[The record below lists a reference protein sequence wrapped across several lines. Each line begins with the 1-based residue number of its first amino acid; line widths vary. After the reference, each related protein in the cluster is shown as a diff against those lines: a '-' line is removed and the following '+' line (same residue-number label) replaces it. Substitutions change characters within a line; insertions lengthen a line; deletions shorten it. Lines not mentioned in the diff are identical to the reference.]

1 MAAKTCDNKVS
12 RGQSM
17 YKEINVSHRLEGD
30 HYTNLRLSHSHRT
43 STHDRA
49 NLSQI
54 VILCIYMWRNDYLH
68 YSMLTYIVVSGNAVS
83 IAK

>member
-1 MAAKTCDNKVS
+1 MAAKTCDNKVC
-12 RGQSM
+12 RGQCM
-17 YKEINVSHRLEGD
+17 YKEINVIHRLEGD

-49 NLSQI
+49 NLSSYAFTCGGMI
-54 VILCIYMWRNDYLH
+54 TYI